1 VVWIFSRKCPE
12 STPERKVR
20 ASVERL
26 LAENPKGSV
35 LIPVDQKSK
44 NGLFGKVMDQAGLAA
59 GAQEIAIAARDGA
72 S

>member
-1 VVWIFSRKCPE
+1 M
-12 STPERKVR
+12 R